1 MLQVEIDRTAEFRF
15 DPAFSPVAAPVMKVY
30 AGASGALTMT
40 INLTPEKTTRGVS
53 EIVDRFTLKL
63 TTSPE
68 LFGLSL
74 DEDDIEGQTGDLTG
88 RWFLMVDALAQIP
101 VNISSFDSTAKHAKL
116 SDPLPENV
124 VGSVGLTPG
133 KLITGTYTTEFSAG
147 ALGATVNRA
156 AFYKVEYSFDPD
168 GTAAGKN
175 MQIRYFS
182 QAGRIRVVRTKFDT
196 GLTHGELL
204 IRVPQFSTVRPPNR
218 QTWQSFIDS
227 VDMISRVEAF
237 LPSAYADQTLGE
249 QWRTAHSYYVLAHA
263 ARLGMVPNV
272 DPQAVEQ
279 MAHEEMSRQAARI
292 HWIDLDDDGET
303 DAAEVA
309 YGNDNTIGV
318 TVSSGATTEADYAS
332 GNRYRPVLNNQD
344 DR

>member
-1 MLQVEIDRTAEFRF
+1 MLQVEIGRATAFRF
-15 DPAFSPVAAPVMKVY
+15 DPAFPPASAPVLKIY
-30 AGASGALTMT
+30 AGASGALTST
-40 INLTPEKTTRGVS
+40 VDLTAEKMSRGVI
-53 EIVDRFTLKL
+53 EIVDRHTLKL
-63 TTSPE
+63 TTQPAFFSDSP
-68 LFGLSL
+68 
-74 DEDDIEGQTGDLTG
+74 DEDDLEGHTGDLTG
-88 RWFLMVDALAQIP
+88 RWFLRVDALAQIP
-101 VNISSFDSTAKHAKL
+101 VHVSSFDADTDYAHLA
-116 SDPLPENV
+116 DPLPESA

-133 KLITGTYTTEFSAG
+133 ILSTGTYTTEIAAN
-147 ALGATVNRA
+147 ALGTVVNRSA
-156 AFYKVEYSFDPD
+156 YYKVEYNFDPD
-168 GTAAGKN
+168 GDAAGKN
-175 MQIRYFS
+175 TQVRFFS
-182 QAGRIRVVRTKFDT
+182 QAGRVRVVRTKFDT

-272 DPQAVEQ
+272 DPQGVEQ
-279 MAHEEMSRQAARI
+279 MAHDEMSRQAARI

-303 DAAEVA
+303 ESTEVA
-309 YGNDNTIGV
+309 YGNDNRIGV
-318 TVSSGATTEADYAS
+318 TVSSASTTEADYAS